1 MLAYLDRV
9 PLPLPVL
16 HFDDL
21 LLQEPL
27 KGVLARLMGGDVMAQ
42 VADKK
47 NLDGTQPVEAA
58 DNTTRYLQK
67 PSISSE
73 STSDFI

>member
-27 KGVLARLMGGDVMAQ
+27 KGVLARLMGGDGMAGYMTGSSLMRLKHGSSQ
-42 VADKK
+42 VGFECRATGPG
-47 NLDGTQPVEAA
+47 LEA
-58 DNTTRYLQK
+58 
-67 PSISSE
+67 SWE
-73 STSDFI
+73 